1 MDKLLKEVKFLKDLN
16 VDVLKMQKRLDKIS
30 KSLYEKSEQKLKEV
44 ETFEKI
50 KTQGALGD

>member
-30 KSLYEKSEQKLKEV
+30 KSLYEKSEQKIKEV
-44 ETFEKI
+44 EKFEKEMI
-50 KTQGALGD
+50 ND